1 MTSGIMLI
9 FDVLMV
15 LIAAMLLDKGVID
28 GRSAVVSVIALMSSF
43 GPVIALSNLGTGLQ
57 NTIAAGNRVLDILDE
72 EPVICEVKNKKDIVF
87 NGADC
92 GSM

>member
-1 MTSGIMLI
+1 MTSGIMLV

-43 GPVIALSNLGTGLQ
+43 GPVIALANLGTGL
-57 NTIAAGNRVLDILDE
+57 
-72 EPVICEVKNKKDIVF
+72 
-87 NGADC
+87 
-92 GSM
+92 

>member
-1 MTSGIMLI
+1 MTSGIMLV

-43 GPVIALSNLGTGLQ
+43 GPVIALVNLGTGLQ